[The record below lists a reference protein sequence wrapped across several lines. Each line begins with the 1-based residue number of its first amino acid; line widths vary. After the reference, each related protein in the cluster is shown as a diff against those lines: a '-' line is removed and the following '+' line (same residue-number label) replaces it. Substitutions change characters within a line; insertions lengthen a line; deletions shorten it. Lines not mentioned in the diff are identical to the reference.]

1 VKAEVSR
8 VSKRIKAVKF
18 PLAQDFL
25 KRVAGEQAV
34 VLVKICEN
42 KGKRTTDEELA
53 KKMGVKVTEI
63 RTILNRLHYRGIA
76 HYQKTKNKKTGWY
89 NYTWEI
95 RSKRILE
102 LLLEEQ
108 KEAIEK
114 LKTAQDFEKT
124 YTYFCCKKNCTSVP
138 FEVAAEFQ
146 FKCPECNNAM
156 EAVNSE
162 QRVKKIEKQIMSI
175 EKEMQQMQKIM

>member
-1 VKAEVSR
+1 MNKKIIASG
-8 VSKRIKAVKF
+8 F
-18 PLAQDFL
+18 PLAQNFL
-25 KRVAGEQAV
+25 KKVAGDPSVQ
-34 VLVKICEN
+34 LVRICER

-53 KKMGVKVTEI
+53 KKMKMKVTEV

-95 RSKRILE
+95 KSKRILE

-114 LKTAQDFEKT
+114 LKTTQSFEKT
-124 YTYFCCKKNCTSVP
+124 YTYFTCKRNCTSVP

-146 FKCPECNNAM
+146 FKCPECNSTM
-156 EAVNSE
+156 EATNSD
-162 QRVKKIEKQIMSI
+162 QRVKKIEKQITGI
-175 EKEMQQMQKIM
+175 EREIETMAKII